1 MTPKKQT
8 EYTQKQIQLKQQQ
21 INDETYEKH
30 HQNSQYNKNMTQQKT
45 QQTTNEPNKK
55 QLKRT
60 QQHNDERKMN
70 TPTKR
75 IKLIPN
81 EKPQQSPKNNNKQ
94 KTQETTKQN
103 KKLVLTQQKKTQKQ
117 RKPIKNIQYNNI
129 PEQEPI
135 PDTTKMNTAEI
146 IQNTYVEYLPDGT
159 KRDRYRKEFLKNNN

>member
-1 MTPKKQT
+1 
-8 EYTQKQIQLKQQQ
+8 
-21 INDETYEKH
+21 
-30 HQNSQYNKNMTQQKT
+30 
-45 QQTTNEPNKK
+45 
-55 QLKRT
+55 
-60 QQHNDERKMN
+60 MN

-159 KRDRYRKEFLKNNN
+159 KRDRYRKEFLKKQQLTNNNTEKRKRNEPESMTNETKNKKRRRNKKTHN